1 MCKKIVNNRIYS
13 LCIKSYKL
21 IYNVVNRNYRKCL
34 HSRGRRYKF
43 GPHKMLEI
51 FLKKIRYNDPF
62 ERIANEYNISKSS
75 INKIF
80 YKFTRFGS
88 IH

>member
-51 FLKKIRYNDPF
+51 FLKYF
-62 ERIANEYNISKSS
+62 
-75 INKIF
+75 INLPDLVLCINV
-80 YKFTRFGS
+80 YS
-88 IH
+88 